1 MAEKEDK
8 IKSMDE
14 GEAGNEEEGKKGENT
29 GSEETKGCWRRC
41 GRRER
46 LMKVRSEEG

>member
-29 GSEETKGCWRRC
+29 GSEETKGCWRR
-41 GRRER
+41 ER